1 MFAKNKFFINVC
13 ENCAK
18 NTFRICESC
27 AKILL
32 VSAKTA
38 RKSFIIAKI
47 LVFLI
52 RNVREKNC
60 IGLKCFAKM
69 FLDF

>member
-1 MFAKNKFFINVC
+1 MFAKNKFLFTVC
-13 ENCAK
+13 K
-18 NTFRICESC
+18 NC